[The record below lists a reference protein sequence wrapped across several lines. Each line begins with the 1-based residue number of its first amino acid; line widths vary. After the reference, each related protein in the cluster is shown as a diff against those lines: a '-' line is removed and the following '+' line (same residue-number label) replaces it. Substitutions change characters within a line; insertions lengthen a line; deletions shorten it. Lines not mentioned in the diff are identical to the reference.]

1 MENNEGMGGER
12 EERICTLGNELL
24 RVAVSNIGAAINGIY
39 VRNNGAWQSVSPA
52 FSSCGQRKEG
62 GTYCGATIGRVS
74 GRIAGARFVLEGR
87 EYRLSENERG
97 GCLHGG
103 EVGFD
108 SRPFTVSRDGNV
120 LGLEMTSPDGDMG
133 FPGELKLK
141 VRYELSGDSLTVSY
155 TAVSDRDTV
164 WAPTCHAYFN
174 LEGEGDCL
182 GNMLKINAHCIAELD
197 DNMHSTGRLLPVEG
211 TPLDFTSFHAI
222 GERLHGTDAQMEIAG
237 GYDHTYITEGALM
250 AQAYGKNSGI
260 GLELYS
266 DLPAMQFYSGNF
278 LRGGYCGG
286 TLHPHDYFALEPQ
299 FVPNAVNIPA
309 FASPVLRAGREKS
322 YYIRYRFT
330 CVR

>member
-1 MENNEGMGGER
+1 MEDNTDIGGER
-12 EERICTLGNELL
+12 EERIYTLGNELL

-39 VRNNGAWQSVSPA
+39 VRNKGAWRSVAPA
-52 FSSCGQRKEG
+52 FSSCVQRREG
-62 GTYCGATIGRVS
+62 GTYGGATIGRVS

-87 EYRLSENERG
+87 EYLLSENERG

-108 SRPFTVSRDGNV
+108 SRPFQARRCTGA
-120 LGLEMTSPDGDMG
+120 LELEMVSPDGDMG

-141 VRYELSGDSLTVSY
+141 VRYELNGGSLTVKY
-155 TAVSDRDTV
+155 TAISDRDTV

-182 GNMLKINAHCIAELD
+182 GNMLKINAHSIAETD
-197 DNMHSTGRLLPVEG
+197 KNMHSTGRLLPVED

-222 GERLHGTDAQMEIAG
+222 GERLHSPDAQMEIAG
-237 GYDHTYITEGALM
+237 GYDHTYIAEGALM

-278 LRGGYCGG
+278 MRGGYCGG